1 MLIELKAQASLTYT
15 CYRCKREILAFIS
28 LIELNKLED
37 FRSQVMGTLNVE
49 GHDIRNNSIWICPD
63 CKR

>member
-1 MLIELKAQASLTYT
+1 MLIELKAKVSLSYT
-15 CYRCKREILAFIS
+15 CYKCKKEILTFIS

-49 GHDIRNNSIWICPD
+49 GHDIRNNSIWICPT
-63 CKR
+63 CRK